1 MAICKGTFDWFVK
14 QIKKTGGSCGRKV
27 GVVAIEKAHKG
38 ADLIGVLEFG
48 DEIQSERIGD
58 FLFLETHAFN
68 SVENFL
74 RTGSDIACPA
84 YQVAG
89 LRKIP

>member
-14 QIKKTGGSCGRKV
+14 QIKKTGVDCGRKV
-27 GVVAIEKAHKG
+27 GVIAVEKAHKG

-58 FLFLETHAFN
+58 FLFQETHAFR
-68 SVENFL
+68 SVKTFIKKGFSQRRHL
-74 RTGSDIACPA
+74 
-84 YQVAG
+84 
-89 LRKIP
+89 L